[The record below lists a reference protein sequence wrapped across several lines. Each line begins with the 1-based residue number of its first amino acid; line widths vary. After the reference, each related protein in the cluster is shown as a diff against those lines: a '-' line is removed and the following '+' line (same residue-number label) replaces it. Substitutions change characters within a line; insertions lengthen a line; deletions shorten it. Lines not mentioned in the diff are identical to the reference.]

1 MTEERNALTGL
12 FAACRKDDALKA
24 RFMADPKAVLTEHG
38 IDVPAGIDVNVVE
51 NSDNTVHITM
61 PKAPA
66 GATELSDYELGEAA
80 GGKVGKLILGGGD
93 QSSFKETERVDPAT
107 GRTWINYYD
116 GCPPPVV

>member
-61 PKAPA
+61 PKAPD
-66 GATELSDYELGEAA
+66 GHEELSMEELSQAA
-80 GGKVGKLILGGGD
+80 GGGGGLWVA
-93 QSSFKETERVDPAT
+93 F
-107 GRTWINYYD
+107 GGD
-116 GCPPPVV
+116 GG